1 MKKYEVVKS
10 NILFNEI
17 IHKGKFFYNNYFI
30 IYMLESKDFKPH
42 FGIAVG
48 KKNGNAVERNK
59 IKRQIRVLIDNNKK
73 LFKNNYNYIIM
84 IKKDYKIINFKQK
97 NEELIDL
104 LRKVQNEK

>member
-30 IYMLESKDFKPH
+30 IYMQEAEQFKPH
-42 FGIAVG
+42 FGIAVS
-48 KKNGNAVERNK
+48 KKYGSAVERNK

-73 LFKNNYNYIIM
+73 LFPNKFNYIIM
-84 IKKDYKIINFKQK
+84 IKKDYKTINFKQK
-97 NEELIDL
+97 NMELENL
-104 LRKVQNEK
+104 LRKVNNEK